1 MTRERNMFKSA
12 KLELPKCVSTTS
24 VWSRQTEKLKIS
36 IEGLYPC
43 RFHDYDTDGRYTMC
57 YYHWEYLVKGVRW
70 DSEMFLTTACEP
82 TII

>member
-1 MTRERNMFKSA
+1 MFKSA

-57 YYHWEYLVKGVRW
+57 YLPLGVFGKG
-70 DSEMFLTTACEP
+70 CEVGL
-82 TII
+82 